1 MFHPF
6 TDNIATLNA
15 RVFRSFC
22 ALVTDK
28 TKANTNLDE
37 AKTRS
42 KFNLSG
48 GPSIVLSHFV
58 IKLSRTLS
66 YMSHFDNCI

>member
-1 MFHPF
+1 M
-6 TDNIATLNA
+6 
-15 RVFRSFC
+15 
-22 ALVTDK
+22 TDK

-58 IKLSRTLS
+58 IKLSLTLS